1 MGPEPVIP
9 DFWIRRLSHWATEA
23 SVDNAIK
30 RIQLFARIYEG
41 ADLYH
46 DMNLLSGARSYAS
59 GAHFQNRAGFTPTCY
74 SSLPYTFPKISS
86 IVNPLQCLFA
96 PAVQKVM
103 EREKIEHSGT
113 VGGHFSKIKR
123 IKAYVAL

>member
-1 MGPEPVIP
+1 MGHGGDSQI
-9 DFWIRRLSHWATEA
+9 
-23 SVDNAIK
+23 AIK
-30 RIQLFARIYEG
+30 TIQLFARIYEG

-46 DMNLLSGARSYAS
+46 EMNLLSGARSDAS

-96 PAVQKVM
+96 PAVQKGM
-103 EREKIEHSGT
+103 EREKIFIRGRLFHIAGPVSVSVESERP
-113 VGGHFSKIKR
+113 R
-123 IKAYVAL
+123 IFK